1 MSTTQVA
8 AKFLESQLAFTT
20 DGENETVF
28 SDNPV
33 PGIGDVGRAN
43 LEECAITNAAQVVGW
58 YLRLNGDDE
67 KMEDFLVKNG
77 CHKPSVVKEGSGTLA
92 VLRQK
97 AEQFVLPEPDAAGG
111 AVAAAEGT
119 TQVMANFMSK
129 QLSWKDDLDSFPV
142 PGIGAVGRQKLR
154 ESQFQIGNA
163 VQLIGHYMILNGDDN
178 EFVEFMVTECGLRK
192 QEVTKDNG
200 VLAAI
205 KEKIATF
212 CSK

>member
-1 MSTTQVA
+1 MET
-8 AKFLESQLAFTT
+8 QLAFTT

-33 PGIGDVGRAN
+33 PGIGDAGRAA
-43 LEECAITNAAQVVGW
+43 LETHGITNAPQVVGW

-67 KMEDFLVKNG
+67 KMTEFLVDVCG
-77 CHKPSVVKEGSGTLA
+77 CHKPSVTKEVSGTIA

-97 AEQFVLPEPDAAGG
+97 AEQFVLAEPDAAGG
-111 AVAAAEGT
+111 AVEAAAGT

-129 QLSWKDDLDSFPV
+129 QLSWQDDLDSFPV
-142 PGIGAVGRQKLR
+142 PAIGAVGRQKLR
-154 ESQFQIGNA
+154 ESEFQIGNA
-163 VQLIGHYMILNGDDN
+163 VQLIGHYMILNGDDD
-178 EFVEFMVTECGLRK
+178 EFVEFMITECGLRK

-205 KEKIATF
+205 KEKIAPF
-212 CSK
+212 CSP